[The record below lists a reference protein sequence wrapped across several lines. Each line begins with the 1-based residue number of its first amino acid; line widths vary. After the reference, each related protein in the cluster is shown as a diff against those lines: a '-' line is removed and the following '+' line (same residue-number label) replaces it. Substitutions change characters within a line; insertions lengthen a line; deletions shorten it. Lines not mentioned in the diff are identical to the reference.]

1 MHQTEQHGDV
11 GVTPGGGYD
20 VDVALLDVGESA
32 LIGLDQRA
40 TVVLL
45 LHVRYK
51 PCKKINPKYIYF

>member
-11 GVTPGGGYD
+11 GVAPGGGHD
-20 VDVALLDVGESA
+20 VDVALLDVGEGA
-32 LIGLDQRA
+32 LVGLDQRA

-51 PCKKINPKYIYF
+51 P